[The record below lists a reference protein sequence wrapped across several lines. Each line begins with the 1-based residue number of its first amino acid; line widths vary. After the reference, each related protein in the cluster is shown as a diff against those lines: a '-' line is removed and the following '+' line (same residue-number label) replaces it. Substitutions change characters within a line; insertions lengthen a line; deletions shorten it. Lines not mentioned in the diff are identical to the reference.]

1 MSIDSNDNSAAI
13 FTPHDHV
20 IFTDLDGVEG
30 VLVDLN
36 SKQYYHLNETAS
48 LIWRGLANGT
58 PVAGIAKETAEL
70 YDVTLEH
77 ARSSVEAAIQ
87 NFTAHHLLKKSP

>member
-1 MSIDSNDNSAAI
+1 MARLS
-13 FTPHDHV
+13 PHDHV

-48 LIWRGLANGT
+48 LIWRGLAKGT
-58 PVAGIAKETAEL
+58 SVDGIAKETAEL

-77 ARSSVEAAIQ
+77 AQASVETAIQ
-87 NFTAHHLLKKSP
+87 HFTAHHLLKKSE